1 MQGAWA
7 HYCISA
13 MVDDYVV
20 CMKSNCLGTYDLTLP
35 RLPTLPTKS
44 HKVQTAWDVHIYYQL
59 GSFFCWVEPRF
70 CWLKKNIFRKSAPGF
85 CQDFSLIVTLLTST
99 EFDVGREIPFV
110 SCN

>member
-44 HKVQTAWDVHIYYQL
+44 HKVQTACDVHIYYQL

-70 CWLKKNIFRKSAPGF
+70 
-85 CQDFSLIVTLLTST
+85 
-99 EFDVGREIPFV
+99 VG
-110 SCN
+110 